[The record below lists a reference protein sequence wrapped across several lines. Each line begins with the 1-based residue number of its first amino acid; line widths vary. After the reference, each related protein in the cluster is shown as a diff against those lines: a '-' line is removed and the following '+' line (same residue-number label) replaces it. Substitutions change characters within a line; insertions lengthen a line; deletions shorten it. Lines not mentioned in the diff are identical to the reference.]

1 MERKWWT
8 LIVNA
13 GHPHPLRLRDGQ
25 VTSIELEPDLPFGLG
40 HQYRA
45 QPLPL
50 AAGDRLVFLTDGLL
64 ERNAASLDVEALVLE
79 EAGLH
84 PREAV
89 QHLIKAVLDGT
100 GGGQLK
106 DDATVMCLDWHGGPP
121 RQRTTNSGGNR

>member
-1 MERKWWT
+1 VTGQLVRIDLQNQT
-8 LIVNA
+8 ALIVNA

-100 GGGQLK
+100 GGAAQGRR
-106 DDATVMCLDWHGGPP
+106 DRDVP
-121 RQRTTNSGGNR
+121 